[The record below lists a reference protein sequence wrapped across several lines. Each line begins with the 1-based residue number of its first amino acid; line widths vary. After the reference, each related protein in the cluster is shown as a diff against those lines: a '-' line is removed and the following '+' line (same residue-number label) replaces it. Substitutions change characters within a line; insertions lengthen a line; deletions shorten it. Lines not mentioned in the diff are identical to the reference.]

1 MMLKKTNIRNSASQH
16 NPQPWSELH
25 STADAAKL
33 LACSPKKLYKQ
44 RSSGY
49 LKIGIHFI
57 DQRSP
62 NSAVADLRWD
72 VSAIRKAWSVPPE
85 KRKP

>member
-1 MMLKKTNIRNSASQH
+1 MVKNKTPDNSDSQSNLQFWLKLY
-16 NPQPWSELH
+16 P
-25 STADAAKL
+25 TAEAAKL
-33 LACSPKKLYKQ
+33 LTCSPKKLYRQ
-44 RSSGY
+44 RKSGY

-62 NSAVADLRWD
+62 NSSVADLRWD
-72 VSAIRKAWSVPPE
+72 VAAIRKAWSIPPE

>member
-1 MMLKKTNIRNSASQH
+1 MPRLANSSQTSDTSH
-16 NPQPWSELH
+16 HELYP
-25 STADAAKL
+25 TAEAARL

-49 LKIGIHFI
+49 LKLGIHFI

-62 NSAVADLRWD
+62 GSALADLRWD
-72 VSAIRKAWSVPPE
+72 VTAIRKAWSVPPE
-85 KRKP
+85 RRKL